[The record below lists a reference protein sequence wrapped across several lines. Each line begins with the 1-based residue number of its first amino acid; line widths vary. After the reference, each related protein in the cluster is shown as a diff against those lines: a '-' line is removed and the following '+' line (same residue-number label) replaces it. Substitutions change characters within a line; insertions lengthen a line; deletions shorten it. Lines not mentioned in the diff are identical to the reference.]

1 MKFVPGAE
9 IPEEYGRYNLLDIFS
24 KDAVKRK
31 FSSSSYNALKFK
43 VYQAGEYGFPYL
55 SKAYK
60 YGLSLS
66 ELDNLENG
74 NSEL

>member
-1 MKFVPGAE
+1 MPGAE

-24 KDAVKRK
+24 KDTVKRK
-31 FSSSSYNALKFK
+31 FSSSSYKALRFK
-43 VYQAGEYGFPYL
+43 VCQAGEYGLPLL
-55 SKAYK
+55 SNAYK